1 MMSGLS
7 PFILR
12 SYIIGYLFVCSS
24 AWRVMMPS
32 HLKGLVGSCL
42 VIPCRFD
49 YNKYPPQRPDRVVW
63 YQYVSRGYPLVYDDW
78 HPTYVIDIFRG
89 KTQAYRSG
97 YGKTCSL
104 KIEPLTWSHHRQKLY
119 PWVDP
124 ENIGKSTHEF
134 YDTTVMIEVVDTVD
148 PPNLQIYGAK
158 KVGHSVD
165 VHCSVYHTC
174 PTKPPTLSLNIPHG
188 NQDRTVELTDGT
200 FKTTLKATLLIE
212 NDSQRVVCSVRYPTG
227 HTKSTSSNINAECSI
242 LPLTIS
248 STSNEFLEGYPSKVI
263 CTATYTCSKHRPTL
277 TWSYGNMPTSTA
289 TTKEAQW
296 KTVSTLTFTSS
307 ANDQGRSLTCY
318 AVFSNGERQ
327 ETSITLQVKRN
338 MLSRGW
344 SFSTPSSLTGL
355 KGSCIVIPCKF
366 TYDNNKPSDLRV
378 LWFLYQSNQY
388 PAVFNPRTSNVISKY
403 NGITS
408 LVGSVAEN
416 NCSLKI
422 ERLEMSHNQDRIYP
436 WIDKNPITSY
446 HTMGH
451 TFYDKTTQL
460 TVEEHAQEPQLSISG
475 IPRVGEQSTV
485 SCSVRHTCLSAP
497 PTLTLNGVTGTDN
510 MVDTL
515 VSDGIWERTLERSW
529 TVEEENQN
537 VKCTVSYPTGGQTAA
552 SELPLNVECPYEE
565 IKMVEPPG
573 ETTEGVAKS
582 VICSVTYKCKK
593 NTPTIRWNYEEMQ
606 SSLKTKKMPDNK
618 YTTVSN
624 LTFIGSMD
632 DDGKPLTCT
641 AKFVSGETSDS
652 ASLHIKKYE
661 KPVDPH
667 ENDTFS
673 VLVADV
679 PFRFSALP
687 RSCVVI
693 PCSFQ
698 HEQDEPM
705 TRGIW
710 SKKKGGVVYHN
721 GQSHVLDHFKGRT
734 RMLGNLNEG
743 NCSLEIDDIKPFDN
757 GPFCFHAEKGDDQ
770 YRFNNSCVFVVMKA
784 SPGKPEMTTI
794 PAEVDA
800 DSTLTVSCSVTHTC
814 PSHAPQFS
822 WSVPSIT
829 SDVSHTLM
837 SGGVWQTTSTIT
849 FRAAGVRNLT
859 CTATFWPENQQAST
873 VQLNVKEPLSF
884 TPVIAVPLVVLIL
897 IILAVV
903 LGVFICRRRRH
914 TEDSM
919 KPPPR
924 PEKRRSM
931 WDRLSRRYAEDRER
945 PPRPEKRRSLWSR
958 FSRNSFWSRFSR
970 RQDNVANVS
979 VGYLNNTNTVIT
991 HTHGSK
997 PRFPSPKNNRKKPHN
1012 VRPEDYQLYSNM

>member
-327 ETSITLQVKRN
+327 ETSITLQVK
-338 MLSRGW
+338 
-344 SFSTPSSLTGL
+344 
-355 KGSCIVIPCKF
+355 K
-366 TYDNNKPSDLRV
+366 
-378 LWFLYQSNQY
+378 
-388 PAVFNPRTSNVISKY
+388 
-403 NGITS
+403 
-408 LVGSVAEN
+408 
-416 NCSLKI
+416 
-422 ERLEMSHNQDRIYP
+422 
-436 WIDKNPITSY
+436 
-446 HTMGH
+446 
-451 TFYDKTTQL
+451 
-460 TVEEHAQEPQLSISG
+460 HAQEPQLSISG

-958 FSRNSFWSRFSR
+958 FSRMEDDRISWQNERRPRNSFWSRFSR